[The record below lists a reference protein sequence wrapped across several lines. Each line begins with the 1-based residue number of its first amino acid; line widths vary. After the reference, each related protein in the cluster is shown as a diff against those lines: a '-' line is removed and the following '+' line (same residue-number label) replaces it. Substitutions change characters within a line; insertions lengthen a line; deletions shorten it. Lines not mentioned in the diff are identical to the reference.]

1 MNELYARIAALC
13 EARGISIYRLCKDI
27 GIRASVLS
35 DLNCGR
41 KKGLSTT
48 TVSKIAEYFH
58 IDLETLLGQKKE
70 APSESISDEA
80 MSVHRRKL
88 LNQLADLSEAEFALV
103 DAFVQGLRAN
113 RKGE

>member
-48 TVSKIAEYFH
+48 TVSKIAEYFG
-58 IDLETLLGQKKE
+58 IDLNTLLGQKKE
-70 APSESISDEA
+70 APSEKPDEA
-80 MSVHRRKL
+80 VSAQRREL
-88 LNQLADLSEAEFALV
+88 ISRLTDLSEEEFALV